1 MREARGFLS
10 ALSAGVLV
18 IFAGGLRAQEVG
30 SQRPFGIAA
39 GMGVVTHSAPS
50 LVDYINASSMPAAD
64 QVLDEF
70 SSAVELFIAPE
81 LQVSDNW
88 VVTLEYAAL
97 LKTHSITGRGGFHSE
112 FSYVIHMPSILA
124 QRLVP
129 GEGYRLKFGGGFGY
143 HIAEFEQR
151 FPEFGSEDRFTARG
165 PGVTLDAT
173 GHTQFDE
180 TFFGLLAFQARW
192 DFLGTLK
199 RDDGSPV
206 INRSDQSSPA
216 MNFFSIGFRLG
227 FMIRLN

>member
-1 MREARGFLS
+1 MILAERLP
-10 ALSAGVLV
+10 
-18 IFAGGLRAQEVG
+18 AQEEK
-30 SQRPFGIAA
+30 SPWFIGIGA
-39 GMGVVTHSAPS
+39 GLGVVTHSAPS
-50 LVDYINASSMPAAD
+50 LVDYINASSMPVAG
-64 QVLDEF
+64 QQLDEF

-81 LQVSDNW
+81 IQISENW
-88 VVTLEYAAL
+88 VLTLEYAAL
-97 LKTHSITGRGGFHSE
+97 LKSYSIEGRGGIQSE
-112 FSYVIHMPSILA
+112 FSYTVHMPSVLV

-129 GEGYRLKFGGGFGY
+129 GEGYRLKFGGGLGY
-143 HIAEFEQR
+143 HKAEFEQR
-151 FPEFGSEDRFTARG
+151 FPGFGSEDHFTARG
-165 PGVTLDAT
+165 VGVTLDAT

-180 TFFGLLAFQARW
+180 IFFGSLGFQARW